1 MGIIMNHSK
10 KYFLFGF
17 LLILGLVAKSQT
29 SLKDL
34 LEQKYQ
40 VALIMPFCS
49 EQLLQDSKHK
59 NASIGQ
65 ACRKYFEGFTLSL
78 DSFSSTEIPL
88 EIKVYDTKRDS
99 LTFKKIIEKKEVLN
113 SDLIIG
119 PVLKEGNEMMLEYC
133 KKYKKYHVSPFL
145 TLTKSK
151 IENPYLISVY
161 PDLTYYGDFIL
172 EDIKGSGSEFANII
186 VLTGK
191 ETNDKILS
199 NRIMSL
205 KAKYPGY
212 TFKALDINKYIE
224 IKDHYKFA
232 RPNHIVIS
240 SESEFMVGSALKLLS
255 DTNQFIDV
263 QVYGVRKWLEF
274 KAPNIPQFEQLK
286 VKIISPYYM
295 DYADANCKLFIEKYR
310 ERYFTEPDEYA
321 VAGYE
326 QGVYFLSELI
336 KNHGNLE
343 DLPKEDKNKPLS
355 NYYWFKPKSDGKSI
369 QNSMLNVLY
378 FEEGKLKRY

>member
-1 MGIIMNHSK
+1 MSNSK
-10 KYFLFGF
+10 KHFVLVF
-17 LLILGLVAKSQT
+17 LLVWGLMTKAQT
-29 SLKDL
+29 TLKEM

-49 EQLLQDSKHK
+49 EQLLQNPKHK
-59 NASIGQ
+59 NASIGN

-78 DSFSSTEIPL
+78 DSFRNTEIPI
-88 EIKVYDTKRDS
+88 EVKVYDTKRDS
-99 LTFKKIIEKKEVLN
+99 LTFKKILDKKNVVN

-119 PVLKEGNEMMLEYC
+119 PVLIEGNQMMVDYC
-133 KKYKKYHVSPFL
+133 KKSKIYHVSPFL
-145 TLTKSK
+145 TLTKTS
-151 IENPYLISVY
+151 INNPYMLSVY
-161 PDLTYYGDFIL
+161 PDLSYYGDFIL
-172 EDIKGSGSEFANII
+172 EDITANGSEFANII

-191 ETNDKILS
+191 ESNDKILA

-205 KAKYPGY
+205 KSKYPNY
-212 TFKALDINKYIE
+212 TFKSLEINKYME

-232 RPNHIVIS
+232 RPNHVVIS

-255 DTNQFIDV
+255 DTNQFLDV

-286 VKIISPYYM
+286 VKIISPYFM

-336 KNHGNLE
+336 KNHGNLC
-343 DLPKEDKNKPLS
+343 DLAMEAKNKPLS
-355 NYYWFKPKSDGKSI
+355 NYYLFKPKPNGKSI
-369 QNSMLNVLY
+369 QNSSLNVLY
-378 FEEGKLKRY
+378 FEEGKLRRY